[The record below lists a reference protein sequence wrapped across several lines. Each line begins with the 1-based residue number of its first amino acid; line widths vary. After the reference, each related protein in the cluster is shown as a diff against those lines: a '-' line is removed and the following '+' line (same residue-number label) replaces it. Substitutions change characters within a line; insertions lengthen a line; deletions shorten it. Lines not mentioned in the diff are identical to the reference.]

1 MNAKWKLQSYGFIST
16 LHMIAPI
23 CLDYFPINHVGD
35 TKNETPSGSVDSKR
49 RHHKI
54 LLIPTKNSSVCWF
67 SCHRL
72 HILNPTKCYN
82 NKEQITHRK

>member
-1 MNAKWKLQSYGFIST
+1 METSILWFHFYST
-16 LHMIAPI
+16 HDRSHF
-23 CLDYFPINHVGD
+23 LDYFPINHVGD
-35 TKNETPSGSVDSKR
+35 AENETPSGSVDSKR

-67 SCHRL
+67 SSHRL

-82 NKEQITHRK
+82 NKEQKTHRK